1 MKAMIL
7 DAPGGLDR
15 LRMVERPDPGAP
27 GPGMIRVRL
36 HATSL
41 NYHDYGVVAGKMPTE
56 DGRIPMADGAGVV
69 EAVGEGVTDFAS
81 GDAVVSCFF
90 PDWQEGPPRVG
101 DFSRVPGDGIDGYAC
116 ELVVAPATAF
126 TRAPRGYD
134 HAEAATIT
142 TAGLTAWRSLVV
154 DGGLRAGDTVL
165 VLGTGGVSIWALQIA
180 RMMGARVAVTSSS
193 DEKLARARELGA
205 AHVVNYRTHED
216 WGQRVHDWAGEG
228 VDHVIEVGGPATLA
242 QSIDAVRI
250 GGHIGLIGVLTGI
263 AGDVPTATLMRKQAR
278 LQGLIVGSRRMQM
291 EFVRAL
297 DDAALRPVVDRRFD
311 LADLAEAFRLQERG
325 GHFGKIA
332 ATW

>member
-69 EAVGEGVTDFAS
+69 EAVGEGVTDFAA

-116 ELVVAPATAF
+116 ELVLAPATAF

-154 DGGLRAGDTVL
+154 DGGLKAGDTVL

-180 RMMGARVAVTSSS
+180 RMMGARVVVTSSS

-205 AHVVNYRTHED
+205 AHVINYRTHED

-228 VDHVIEVGGPATLA
+228 VDHVIEVGGPATLT

-278 LQGLIVGSRRMQM
+278 LQGLIVGSRRMQL

-311 LADLAEAFRLQERG
+311 LADLSEAFRLQERG